1 MFGGK
6 RMSLLKF
13 YIILT
18 VLGILI
24 DILGLILSNNQA
36 STEEVAFCLIIAILF
51 LIIGIRGLIGKIK
64 SYIE

>member
-1 MFGGK
+1 
-6 RMSLLKF
+6 MSLLKF
-13 YIILT
+13 YLILT

-36 STEEVAFCLIIAILF
+36 SIEPVAFCLITAVLF

-64 SYIE
+64 AYIE